1 MERTPNR
8 KETRRTA
15 KSILRLPDLRDPRFS
30 TAFPARIPSAGIAT
44 PLTNSWTGI
53 APSRGGDRPNL
64 TGERRRISHK
74 RWKRGALAGGGKE
87 LFFLSPDRQVMAVNV
102 EPGTDGAF
110 GPPAALSIVI
120 DDSRNDMA

>member
-44 PLTNSWTGI
+44 PLTNSHSVLLR
-53 APSRGGDRPNL
+53 AAGGDRLDPL
-64 TGERRRISHK
+64 GERRRISHK
-74 RWKRGALAGGGKE
+74 RWNGALAGGGKE

-110 GPPAALSIVI
+110 
-120 DDSRNDMA
+120 